1 MKNLG
6 KINAIIISSV
16 IVLVMVAGLIFSFV
30 PMSLSSKDFESFA
43 GAMKKA
49 TSIDA
54 GMSVEYNIKG
64 EPSDKEVS
72 NSIKIL
78 TDMMNEYGFSSV
90 NAYKKGEDKIRVDLN
105 KPVLYSDRSAA
116 EDFLESLATGKLE
129 FKNKN
134 DAKATTTPAEGEE
147 VDPTLIVIDAT
158 KHVEKVSKI
167 SNGQV
172 SGLQIDFNKEGK
184 SLYSA
189 ASGSPL
195 YMFVGGKAW
204 PSAEGNELS
213 ANDDPSAVSMY
224 LMFNSSDAV
233 DSYYYTIRSGMMEVE
248 LDSTKVD
255 IVYNTN
261 KTALTYRISGIVLV
275 AFVFVC
281 LMVLLALKF
290 KGFAIAPIVSTVIAL
305 ALELFLL
312 QAMDWVAF
320 GFSGFMALLIL
331 AIVNYVLNAHI
342 YSSIGKEFGLGK
354 SLSTA
359 TEDAYKKNTW
369 LVIDAYAITFI
380 VGLIIAIFATGEMV
394 AVGTILALGSA
405 LLVICTLLLNRLI
418 LNLIFSI
425 FDGKEKIFGLSRRE
439 EE

>member
-6 KINAIIISSV
+6 KIQAIIISSV
-16 IVLVMVAGLIFSFV
+16 IVLVMALGVVASFV
-30 PMSLSSKDFESFA
+30 SMSFKTKDFESFA
-43 GAMKKA
+43 GAMKKS

-54 GMSVEYNIKG
+54 GMSVEYEIKG
-64 EPSDKEVS
+64 NPSDDEIS

-78 TDMMNEYGFSSV
+78 TDIMREYGFTSV
-90 NAYKKGEDKIRVDLN
+90 NAYKKGDDKIRVDLN
-105 KPVLYSDRSAA
+105 KPVLYSDRSSA
-116 EDFLESLATGKLE
+116 EEFLQGLATGKLE

-134 DAKATTTPAEGEE
+134 DAKATTTPAEGQS

-158 KHVEKVSKI
+158 KHVDKVSKI

-213 ANDDPSAVSMY
+213 ANTDPSAVSMY
-224 LMFNSSDAV
+224 LMFNSSEAV
-233 DSYYYTIRSGMMEVE
+233 DSYYYTIRAGMMEVE
-248 LDSTKVD
+248 LDSAGVD

-261 KTALTYRISGIVLV
+261 KTALTYKVTGIVLAV
-275 AFVFVC
+275 FVFVA
-281 LMVLLALKF
+281 LMVLLALKY
-290 KGFAIAPIVSTVIAL
+290 KAFAAAPIVSSVIGF

-312 QAMDWVAF
+312 QTMDWVAF
-320 GFSGFMALLIL
+320 GFTGFIALIFMTIL
-331 AIVNYVLNAHI
+331 NYVLNAHI
-342 YSSIGKEFGLGK
+342 FNSVGQEFAIGK
-354 SLSTA
+354 SISTS
-359 TEDAYKKNTW
+359 TDDAFKKNTW
-369 LVIDAYAITFI
+369 LVIDASVIVFI
-380 VGLIIAIFATGEMV
+380 VGLLISFLATGEMI
-394 AVGTILALGSA
+394 AVGTILALSA
-405 LLVICTLLLNRLI
+405 VVIAISTLFFNRLL

-425 FDGKEKIFGLSRRE
+425 FEGKEKIFGLSRRE